1 MLGFRKDVGAAEC
14 IRARLSSRESVPG
27 LRRWL
32 GAIQGAAPA
41 APYAGGRMPEWSSVQ
56 LRDRTIAVSDT
67 GGQGTPIFLA
77 HGFAL
82 DRTMFAG
89 QSDLSPHRRIISW
102 DSPGHGNSPSSATPF
117 TFWDLAEV
125 QIQLMDELGIDRA
138 VVGGV
143 SQGGFI
149 ALRTA
154 LIAPSRV
161 AGLLLIDTEAGA
173 LDPDDAAAYGE
184 LFAALEECGPTIEL
198 TRALASQIVG
208 DHPLAEHWAKVW
220 SERGVPFGA
229 PVDCLTQRD
238 DVTARLPEISVPA
251 LVIAG
256 EHDHSIP
263 IARQEQMRQHLTK
276 ATEVN
281 IIAGAGHSPTATHPA
296 QVNAVI
302 EQFLVEAKPLGPEF
316 DQTR

>member
-1 MLGFRKDVGAAEC
+1 MGEASSVIRRAVLLGAAL
-14 IRARLSSRESVPG
+14 RLGRLTVPG
-27 LRRWL
+27 WLVGGGPLLPARSRR
-32 GAIQGAAPA
+32 P
-41 APYAGGRMPEWSSVQ
+41 R
-56 LRDRTIAVSDT
+56 
-67 GGQGTPIFLA
+67 
-77 HGFAL
+77 
-82 DRTMFAG
+82 
-89 QSDLSPHRRIISW
+89 
-102 DSPGHGNSPSSATPF
+102 SSA
-117 TFWDLAEV
+117 V
-125 QIQLMDELGIDRA
+125 R
-138 VVGGV
+138 
-143 SQGGFI
+143 
-149 ALRTA
+149 
-154 LIAPSRV
+154 
-161 AGLLLIDTEAGA
+161 
-173 LDPDDAAAYGE
+173 
-184 LFAALEECGPTIEL
+184 LEERGPTIEL

-302 EQFLVEAKPLGPEF
+302 EQFLVEAKPLG
-316 DQTR
+316 